1 MDIVFDPAKDA
12 SNIDKHGVSLAWSSE
27 LLWETL
33 QAKLDDRR
41 DYREQ
46 RFIGYALMA
55 DRLYCVVYTD
65 RGNTRRTIKEYCIM
79 LRPCAK
85 RAIFRSQLGAK
96 AEFINREFCIT

>member
-12 SNIDKHGVSLAWSSE
+12 SNIDKHGVSLAWAGE

-55 DRLYCVVYTD
+55 DRLYHVAWFIRIV
-65 RGNTRRTIKEYCIM
+65 
-79 LRPCAK
+79 
-85 RAIFRSQLGAK
+85 AIQG
-96 AEFINREFCIT
+96 EQ

>member
-1 MDIVFDPAKDA
+1 MEIVFDPAKDA
-12 SNIDKHGVSLAWSSE
+12 SNFAKHGVSLAWASE

-41 DYREQ
+41 DYRED

-65 RGNTRRTIKEYCIM
+65 RGNTRRVIS
-79 LRPCAK
+79 LRKANYREVK
-85 RAIFRSQLGAK
+85 RYAL
-96 AEFINREFCIT
+96 NN

>member
-12 SNIDKHGVSLAWSSE
+12 SNIDKHGVSLAWASE

-65 RGNTRRTIKEYCIM
+65 RGDTRRTIKEYCIM

>member
-12 SNIDKHGVSLAWSSE
+12 SNIDKHGVSLAWASE

-55 DRLYCVVYTD
+55 DRLYCVFYTD
-65 RGNTRRTIKEYCIM
+65 RGNTRRVIS
-79 LRPCAK
+79 LR
-85 RAIFRSQLGAK
+85 K
-96 AEFINREFCIT
+96 ANLQRG

>member
-1 MDIVFDPAKDA
+1 MEIVFDPAKDA
-12 SNIDKHGVSLAWSSE
+12 SNVEKHGVSLAWAGE

-65 RGNTRRTIKEYCIM
+65 RGDTRRVIS
-79 LRPCAK
+79 LRKANYREVK
-85 RAIFRSQLGAK
+85 RYAL
-96 AEFINREFCIT
+96 NN

>member
-12 SNIDKHGVSLAWSSE
+12 SNIDKHGVSLAWASE

-55 DRLYCVVYTD
+55 DRSVSRCVVYTD
-65 RGNTRRTIKEYCIM
+65 RGNTRRVIS
-79 LRPCAK
+79 LRKANYREVK
-85 RAIFRSQLGAK
+85 RYAL
-96 AEFINREFCIT
+96 NN

>member
-12 SNIDKHGVSLAWSSE
+12 SNIDKHGVSLAWASE

-41 DYREQ
+41 DYREE

-65 RGNTRRTIKEYCIM
+65 RGNTRRVIS
-79 LRPCAK
+79 LRKANYREVK
-85 RAIFRSQLGAK
+85 RYAL
-96 AEFINREFCIT
+96 NN